1 MKNFSKKVI
10 SLIIVILLSFSL
22 NPVPNSVVDILD
34 IVHYN
39 QRKGVF
45 AFIPIE
51 PEKEVTICARSEEID
66 FPYITELRPLTE
78 NKLEIPIGRAIEKI
92 ESVSEM
98 IIETLPVL
106 IDAAAYEAQA
116 SEEMSGLIDQCGKDP
131 YICIPDC
138 ICQFDHYDSDSC
150 KCSSSSPGDEY
161 DECTNDSLCGGCPS
175 SCKDCECFGSC
186 PSYKSSHCGSCS
198 PECGVGQECCCK
210 EVEKD
215 CYCKPVFKCEACVCK
230 PKTYPLGSSPCP
242 AGSRTCPGSP
252 GCPVPSG
259 TSTPY
264 PECPAND
271 LTCALTGLT
280 CPLGIDT
287 QLAIIQAQAEII
299 RNAYEKIAD
308 PFKKRF
314 KPIVFYGGKY
324 DYNLENLVAQYYNNG
339 RLGSYIEIPPGLG
352 IPNDPIETLDVAS
365 KNFCSAALPPWDE
378 LCASPIEIEVEE
390 GLEKSRKRLVDCV
403 LRSGITEE
411 EALKMEYTGL
421 MSCQDILF
429 AETSIYSFLNFRS
442 SHYHFYEI
450 EDFRLAR
457 GCFGNTYCRVEEKPG
472 PCAEDYFCCQ

>member
-1 MKNFSKKVI
+1 MKKFSKKVI

-22 NPVPNSVVDILD
+22 NLVYNSVVDILD

-45 AFIPIE
+45 AFIPEE
-51 PEKEVTICARSEEID
+51 PEKEVTICEHSEEID
-66 FPYITELRPLTE
+66 FPYITEIRPLAE

-98 IIETLPVL
+98 IVNTLPVL

-116 SEEMSGLIDQCGKDP
+116 SEEMSGLIDQCGKEGIDTEENP
-131 YICIPDC
+131 FDFTCIPDC
-138 ICQFDHYDSDSC
+138 MCQFDHWEYSECDCYDSCPEGKSRC
-150 KCSSSSPGDEY
+150 DE
-161 DECTNDSLCGGCPS
+161 
-175 SCKDCECFGSC
+175 
-186 PSYKSSHCGSCS
+186 SHCGGDCDELKTQCS
-198 PECGVGQECCCK
+198 PADGYEPCDISKCGGWRPDCTA
-210 EVEKD
+210 
-215 CYCKPVFKCEACVCK
+215 CYCKEIERDCCCIKTPIYICIACVC
-230 PKTYPLGSSPCP
+230 TCDTCP
-242 AGSRTCPGSP
+242 IGSRFCPDPPGAAGQPTCPDP
-252 GCPVPSG
+252 M
-259 TSTPY
+259 
-264 PECPAND
+264 
-271 LTCALTGLT
+271 CALATTT
-280 CPLGIDT
+280 CPTCPFLSINT
-287 QLAIIQAQAEII
+287 QLTIIQAQAEII

-339 RLGSYIEIPPGLG
+339 RLDSYIEIPPGLG
-352 IPNDPIETLDVAS
+352 IPNAPIETLDGAS

-390 GLEKSRKRLVDCV
+390 GLEESRKRLVDCV

-421 MSCQDILF
+421 TSCQDILS
-429 AETSIYSFLNFRS
+429 AQMSIHSFLNFRS

-450 EDFRLAR
+450 EDSRLTR
-457 GCFGNTYCRVEEKPG
+457 GCFGNTYCQVEEKPG